1 MNEFNQQIFIVIGL
15 LLLFQQT
22 KNIKK
27 ELNNHSFQKTKIIQ
41 NIQMKRIIIFL
52 ASLFAFSVA
61 LTADNAIINLQKIEK
76 SRFGRNILDTIQLQL
91 SVNDQIGR
99 LVSDLQNIATDIQ
112 NDQAQDQK
120 QSDRIQQDCAND
132 VSRLEDEIQD
142 ANLKVIESTSDLTEN
157 TPILEQKKVLLKQ
170 KNESLTAN
178 QQILSDLD
186 QNYEKK
192 SGEYEAERQEHSK
205 AESVIREAK
214 EILQGTFGSVKS
226 FINMKKPTVQSFI
239 QVSNHFTHHSKTNY
253 KRKSWNSF
261 FRILSQL
268 SQSAPIQADAG
279 ALQKLFEVIDELLEK
294 IADSLEI
301 EAKAFDQFEQDYEN
315 KKDDILD
322 RIGDLQKVIGE
333 LDGEIQSLQAQL
345 QEDARVKQVQ
355 QDRSEE
361 KQTELNSRQ
370 AFCTDQQSQYESRT
384 SERNEQLD
392 TIKQVLDIINSQM
405 KALKKYVTERSDEQA
420 Q

>member
-1 MNEFNQQIFIVIGL
+1 
-15 LLLFQQT
+15 
-22 KNIKK
+22 
-27 ELNNHSFQKTKIIQ
+27 
-41 NIQMKRIIIFL
+41 MKRIIIFL
-52 ASLFAFSVA
+52 ASLFAFSIA

-76 SRFGRNILDTIQLQL
+76 SRFGRNILDTIQLQI

-112 NDQAQDQK
+112 NDQAQDYK
-120 QSDRIQQDCAND
+120 QSERIQQDCASD

-142 ANLKVIESTSDLTEN
+142 ANLKVIESTSDITEN
-157 TPILEQKKVLLKQ
+157 TPILEQKKILLKQ

-214 EILQGTFGSVKS
+214 EILLGTFGSAKS
-226 FINMKKPTVQSFI
+226 FINIKKPAVQSFV
-239 QVSNHFTHHSKTNY
+239 QVSSHFAHHSKTNY

-268 SQSAPIQADAG
+268 SQSAPIQADPS

-301 EAKAFDQFEQDYEN
+301 EAKAFEQFEQDYEN

-333 LDGEIQSLQAQL
+333 LDGDIQSLEAKL
-345 QEDARVKQVQ
+345 QEDVKVKQVQ

-370 AFCTDQQSQYESRT
+370 AFCTDQQSQYEIRT
-384 SERNEQLD
+384 QERNEQLD
-392 TIKQVLDIINSQM
+392 TIKQVLDIINTQM
-405 KALKKYVTERSDEQA
+405 ITLKKYVTERSDEQT